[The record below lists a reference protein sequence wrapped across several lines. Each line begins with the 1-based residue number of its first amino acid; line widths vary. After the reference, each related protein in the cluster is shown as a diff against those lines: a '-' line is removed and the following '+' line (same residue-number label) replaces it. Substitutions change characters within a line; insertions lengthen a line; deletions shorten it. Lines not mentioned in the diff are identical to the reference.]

1 MTVYL
6 TNILFIIW
14 WGIILL
20 YLSSNTKKKKMFC
33 IIVGI
38 QWIIISGFRHLSIGT
53 DTKAYEEMF
62 DSTLNR
68 QWSDIVQSFIQ
79 IVTGS
84 KNGKDPGYPILEK
97 IFQIFSPDYRAF
109 LLFIAVIF
117 TVPLTIW
124 IYKNSKNA
132 CISFLIYSSLFY
144 AFFSITGHRQTIVTG
159 VLLWKGLDFIKDRK
173 FFSFLILILILS
185 TIHKSV
191 LCVFPFYFLANKK
204 ITRSYL
210 FSILFI
216 FIIIF
221 VFKNQLMIYIS
232 NIMGYEEYANQ
243 FEGAGT
249 PIFTLLFLSVF
260 FASIW
265 KMPTLLKNDN
275 INIRMSYNAISL
287 GLLFIPFTYVDP
299 SAMRVVQYFSIFL
312 MIFIPELIDSF
323 NKKEKILLQIACGAI
338 LILLLLKSNPQY
350 MFLWE

>member
-1 MTVYL
+1 MAVYL
-6 TNILFIIW
+6 INVLFIIW
-14 WGIILL
+14 WGIVLL
-20 YLSSNTKKKKMFC
+20 YLSPNILKKKMFC
-33 IIVGI
+33 IIVCI
-38 QWIIISGFRHLSIGT
+38 QWILLSGLRHLSIGA
-53 DTKAYEEMF
+53 DTIAYQESF
-62 DSTLNR
+62 NRALNI
-68 QWSDIVQSFIQ
+68 QWSEIVASFIQ
-79 IVTGS
+79 IVTGN
-84 KNGKDPGYPILEK
+84 KEGKDPGYVFVEK
-97 IFQIFSPDYRAF
+97 VFQLFFQDYRMY
-109 LLFIAVIF
+109 LIFIAVIF

-191 LCVFPFYFLANKK
+191 LCVLLFYFLANKK

-216 FIIIF
+216 FIFIF
-221 VFKNQLMIYIS
+221 VFKSQLMIYMS
-232 NIMGYEEYANQ
+232 NVMGYEEYANQ

-260 FASIW
+260 FVSIW